1 MAGTIRCSPLEVEA
15 VARKMSVSG
24 SVFGLSRLGRRVS
37 VGLDAAAAAAVAS
50 ATIRGLLFLR
60 VLGQDSR
67 RPAIMVSKKRA
78 LCSPSFIDE
87 ERLAAEGE
95 ARGCSTVVSACAAE
109 SRLLLLVCSE
119 APAFVLSFMMDIVLA
134 ARMAPTQAPKAV
146 VLPIATLLCVGRNT
160 VVICASRS
168 TLSAGCD
175 APVASLSILPQSS
188 SVACFEAPPR

>member
-1 MAGTIRCSPLEVEA
+1 MNKTIRCLPLEVEA
-15 VARKMSVSG
+15 VARKMRVSG

-37 VGLDAAAAAAVAS
+37 VGLEAAAAAAVAS

-67 RPAIMVSKKRA
+67 RPAIMVAKKRA

-119 APAFVLSFMMDIVLA
+119 VPACVLSFMVDRLVSENGA
-134 ARMAPTQAPKAV
+134 NASAQGCSAPDCHA
-146 VLPIATLLCVGRNT
+146 G
-160 VVICASRS
+160 S

-188 SVACFEAPPR
+188 SVACLEAPPR

>member
-1 MAGTIRCSPLEVEA
+1 M
-15 VARKMSVSG
+15 ARKMSVSG
-24 SVFGLSRLGRRVS
+24 SVLGLSRLGRRVS

-67 RPAIMVSKKRA
+67 RPAIMVSKKRP

-119 APAFVLSFMMDIVLA
+119 APAFALSFMMDIVLS

-146 VLPIATLLCVGRNT
+146 VLPIATLVCGGRNT
-160 VVICASRS
+160 ARHVPRCQQDVMRQWPAS
-168 TLSAGCD
+168 
-175 APVASLSILPQSS
+175 ASCRRAQVSLASKRRRADDRRALLRPLWTSRH
-188 SVACFEAPPR
+188 A